1 MLIYEL
7 EYTFKYNSRLKMNKK
22 LVKGEYLGVLLRSPQ
37 TIFSIKD
44 ISLMWGKDNFRTIS
58 ISLNKYVKSGKLFKI
73 RRGLY
78 AKDKNYNRLELA
90 TRINT
95 PSYVSFETVLTKEG
109 VTFQY
114 YKSIFVASYLNRE
127 MEVDGQK
134 IIFIRMKDYV
144 LSNII
149 GIDHKNG
156 YAIAIKERA
165 FLDRIYVS
173 RDYYVDNLDSL
184 SIDKIYEILPIYNN
198 KSMEKKV
205 KKYFNN
211 SKNK

>member
-1 MLIYEL
+1 
-7 EYTFKYNSRLKMNKK
+7 
-22 LVKGEYLGVLLRSPQ
+22 
-37 TIFSIKD
+37 
-44 ISLMWGKDNFRTIS
+44 
-58 ISLNKYVKSGKLFKI
+58 
-73 RRGLY
+73 
-78 AKDKNYNRLELA
+78 
-90 TRINT
+90 
-95 PSYVSFETVLTKEG
+95 
-109 VTFQY
+109 
-114 YKSIFVASYLNRE
+114 
-127 MEVDGQK
+127 
-134 IIFIRMKDYV
+134 MKDYV